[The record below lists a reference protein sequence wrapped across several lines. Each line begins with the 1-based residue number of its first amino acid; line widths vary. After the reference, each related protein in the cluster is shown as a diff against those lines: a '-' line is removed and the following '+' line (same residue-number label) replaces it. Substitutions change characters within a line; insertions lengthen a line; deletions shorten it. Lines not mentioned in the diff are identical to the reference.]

1 MKKMASLSLL
11 AIAAA
16 LAQQPKFEIADVHAS
31 TTKRGYVQNFG
42 GVLRDGKYINRD
54 ATMLNLIEAAY
65 GVTEDVIAGGP
76 NWVDLDLF
84 DVIAKV
90 PAGTTPETANLML
103 QALLEDRFGLVVRK
117 EMHPAP
123 RYVLSVGK
131 SGPKLKAAAASGD
144 SGCKSQL
151 TGAGANLQPNDPAF
165 APNIKV
171 TCHNLTAKAI
181 ADNLHQMASAYLTHD
196 VVDQTKLEGSWDFE
210 LEWTPYQLLSHKG
223 HDGISI
229 FDAVNKQLGL
239 QLELKDVP
247 APSLAIVEVHRTP
260 AANPAGLANSLAL
273 AAARFEVAAIKPAKP
288 GDPRMTGILYT
299 GGSEMR
305 AGGTLRQLIAMSMQV
320 QLGLAD
326 DILIGLPKSADSEHW
341 VITAKLSTTGEGA
354 PYTVGG
360 RPKPPPLSVA
370 LEMLRGLLVDQFE
383 LKTHTENREVTVYA
397 LTVAGSKP
405 KMTQAD
411 DSERSSCRF
420 DPNAPKPF
428 PNVGMIDRCKNR
440 SMDEFAKDLEM
451 ANGYIDHPVVNATGL
466 QGGWDFL
473 LGWTPTSQLHTPKV
487 PDPNQPAGPNQAG
500 PTAEATAPLDI
511 SVFEALPQELGLKL
525 VKEKRSIPVII
536 VDHVDEKPIE

>member
-1 MKKMASLSLL
+1 MKKIASLSLL
-11 AIAAA
+11 AIATAF
-16 LAQQPKFEIADVHAS
+16 AQQPKFEIADVHAS
-31 TTKRGYVQNFG
+31 TTKRGFVQNFG

-90 PAGTTPETANLML
+90 PPGTTPADANIML
-103 QALLEDRFGLVVRK
+103 QGLLADRFGLVVRK
-117 EMHPAP
+117 EMRPAP
-123 RYVLSVGK
+123 RYVLSLAKGG
-131 SGPKLKAAAASGD
+131 SKLKPAAASGN
-144 SGCKSQL
+144 SGCKEAL
-151 TGAGANLQPNDPAF
+151 TGATGNGGPDDPNF
-165 APNIKV
+165 QPNIKA
-171 TCHNLTAKAI
+171 TCHNLTALAI

-196 VVDQTKLEGSWDFE
+196 IIDQTKLEGAWDFE
-210 LEWTPYQLLSHKG
+210 LEWTPYQILSHKG

-260 AANPAGLANSLAL
+260 TANPAGLANSLQL
-273 AAARFEVAAIKPAKP
+273 AAARFEVATIKPAKP
-288 GDPRMTGILYT
+288 GEPQMTGILYT
-299 GGSEMR
+299 GGSQMT
-305 AGGTLRQLIAMSMQV
+305 AGGTLRQLIAMSLQV
-320 QLGLAD
+320 QLGIAN
-326 DILIGLPKSADSEHW
+326 DILVGLPKSADSERW

-354 PYTVGG
+354 PHMVGG
-360 RPKPPPLSVA
+360 RPSPPPLSVA

-383 LKTHTENREVTVYA
+383 LKTHTENREVPVYA
-397 LTVAGSKP
+397 LMVAGSKP
-405 KMTQAD
+405 KMTQAN

-428 PNVGMIDRCKNR
+428 PNVGMIDRCTNR
-440 SMDEFAKDLEM
+440 SMDDFAKDMEM

-473 LGWTPTSQLHTPKV
+473 LGWTPTGQLHTPKV
-487 PDPNQPAGPNQAG
+487 PDPNQPAGQPS
-500 PTAEATAPLDI
+500 TEATAPLDI
-511 SVFEALPQELGLKL
+511 SVFEAVQKELGLKL
-525 VKEKRSIPVII
+525 VKEKRSIPVIV